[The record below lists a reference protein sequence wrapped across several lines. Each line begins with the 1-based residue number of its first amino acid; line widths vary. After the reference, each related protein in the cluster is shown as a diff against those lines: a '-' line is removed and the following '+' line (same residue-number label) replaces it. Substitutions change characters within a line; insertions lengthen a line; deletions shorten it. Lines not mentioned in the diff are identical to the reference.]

1 MRLVYWECVYQRNL
15 LWRWQVAL
23 ARILPNEVLRRKKAA
38 STRQRQLWADMNN
51 LGPLVLRANKGN
63 TPTSSNNNNNNSPAA
78 PTVPAS
84 PDNATN
90 ESMFQVAAA
99 SPKEI
104 RAMLVPAA
112 LAQGRS
118 LLMHSL
124 MPLPRSP
131 PTTAIL
137 TIDEPTNEINVYV
150 GSSNSN
156 SRDVAAI
163 NDVNGGEE
171 LDGMDVLPV
180 LSANRGSSGD
190 SGQFVYARRYRYVVY
205 TSTLSNHPLKSL

>member
-131 PTTAIL
+131 PMTPM
-137 TIDEPTNEINVYV
+137 DEPTNETNVYL
-150 GSSNSN
+150 SNSN

-171 LDGMDVLPV
+171 VDGMDVLPV

-190 SGQFVYARRYRYVVY
+190 SGQFVYARRYRYVAY
-205 TSTLSNHPLKSL
+205 TSTLFNHPLKSL